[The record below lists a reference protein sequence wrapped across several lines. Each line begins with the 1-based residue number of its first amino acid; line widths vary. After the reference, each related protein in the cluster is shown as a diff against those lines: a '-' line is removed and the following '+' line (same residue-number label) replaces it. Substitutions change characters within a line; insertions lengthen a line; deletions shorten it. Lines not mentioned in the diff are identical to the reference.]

1 MAKVCILKIFCIE
14 KLKKKQDIFIDD
26 FMFNKH

>member
-14 KLKKKQDIFIDD
+14 KMKKKQDIFIGG
-26 FMFNKH
+26 FLFNKH